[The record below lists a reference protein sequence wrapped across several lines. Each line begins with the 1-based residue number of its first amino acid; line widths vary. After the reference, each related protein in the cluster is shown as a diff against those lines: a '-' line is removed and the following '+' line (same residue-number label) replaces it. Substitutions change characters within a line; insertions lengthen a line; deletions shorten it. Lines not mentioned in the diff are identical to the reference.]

1 MFYNSYRAT
10 RTALQN
16 RQYSAKTRPLINP
29 RECLINQPKRQKLKN
44 LLMTKFMQKYNI
56 KDPNEFL
63 DLVLT
68 QFIQGERLNDI
79 DLKKLDLKIC
89 RLNKEFNN
97 KNQNRNKLENYS
109 TMPLKTE
116 ININHIHNND
126 LLNNLR
132 EEKNIKIKNKANQIK
147 NLKNE
152 FPSLKPNSKTVAR
165 TESNIFKSKG
175 NSCYTSPINRKMI
188 KSPEQELE
196 ELEKEMTEEELMLE
210 KKKKRYKRID
220 FGYQGDEWSAIVNY
234 NKNLYQ
240 RQLREEKIKDLETKK
255 RTKECLDIQIKEK
268 LKNQLDDK
276 LKDKEFDEKIKLHTK
291 QLDEKREEK
300 LKKIS
305 EQINRLKIDRDNIL
319 KNENMKKEIEKL
331 KEKKFEKNLV
341 KMYKAQL
348 EQDRQIQLDRKRQG
362 KEDLLEAKKVI
373 EEKQKKIKEEK
384 EKEIEEEK
392 RLNKLR
398 YIMDQQKENE
408 RNSYYK
414 RIKSMSNKYIL
425 PDSDK
430 ILRNLTQE
438 GKTEEEKIQH
448 YYEEKNL
455 KDFEREIRA
464 KIKRQ
469 NDKIEIKKFLDMQ
482 IEQKKKEE
490 KFLKLLD
497 QEQARIWKLD
507 LMKRNDE
514 MKTEREH
521 IKNMNKKNFEGL
533 LKQIEEKQRSKSKKN
548 IMTESEYAMNRDL
561 LEKANE
567 DYLKGCNN

>member
-109 TMPLKTE
+109 TMPLKTD

>member
-109 TMPLKTE
+109 TMPLKTD

-126 LLNNLR
+126 LLNNLH

-348 EQDRQIQLDRKRQG
+348 EQDRQIQLERKRQG

-373 EEKQKKIKEEK
+373 EEKQKKIQEEK

>member
-97 KNQNRNKLENYS
+97 KNQNRNKLEDYS

-126 LLNNLR
+126 LLNNLH

-165 TESNIFKSKG
+165 TESNIFKSKE

-507 LMKRNDE
+507 LMKRNNE

>member
-109 TMPLKTE
+109 TMPLKTD

-126 LLNNLR
+126 LLNNLH

-165 TESNIFKSKG
+165 TESNIFKSKE

-300 LKKIS
+300 LKKIY

>member
-44 LLMTKFMQKYNI
+44 LLMAKFMQKYNI

-109 TMPLKTE
+109 TMPLKTD

-126 LLNNLR
+126 LLNNLH

-152 FPSLKPNSKTVAR
+152 FPSLKPNSKTVVR
-165 TESNIFKSKG
+165 TESNIFKSKE

-373 EEKQKKIKEEK
+373 EEKQKKLKEEK

>member
-1 MFYNSYRAT
+1 MFYNSFRAT
-10 RTALQN
+10 RTAFQK
-16 RQYSAKTRPLINP
+16 RQYSAKPRSLINP

-126 LLNNLR
+126 LLNNLH

-165 TESNIFKSKG
+165 TESNIFKSKE

-373 EEKQKKIKEEK
+373 EEKQKKLKEEK

-430 ILRNLTQE
+430 ILRNLTQD

>member
-132 EEKNIKIKNKANQIK
+132 EEKNIKNKNKANQIK

-165 TESNIFKSKG
+165 TESNIFKSKE

-373 EEKQKKIKEEK
+373 EEKQKKLKEEK

-430 ILRNLTQE
+430 ILRNLTQD

-482 IEQKKKEE
+482 IEQKK
-490 KFLKLLD
+490 
-497 QEQARIWKLD
+497 R
-507 LMKRNDE
+507 
-514 MKTEREH
+514 
-521 IKNMNKKNFEGL
+521 KKNF
-533 LKQIEEKQRSKSKKN
+533 
-548 IMTESEYAMNRDL
+548 
-561 LEKANE
+561 
-567 DYLKGCNN
+567 

>member
-126 LLNNLR
+126 LLNNLH
-132 EEKNIKIKNKANQIK
+132 EEKNIKIKNKTNQIK

-300 LKKIS
+300 LKKIY

-430 ILRNLTQE
+430 ILRNLTQD

-507 LMKRNDE
+507 LMKRNNE

>member
-126 LLNNLR
+126 LLNNLH

-165 TESNIFKSKG
+165 TESNIYKSKG

>member
-109 TMPLKTE
+109 TMSLKTD

-126 LLNNLR
+126 LLNNLH

-234 NKNLYQ
+234 NKNIYQ

>member
-109 TMPLKTE
+109 TMSLKTD

-126 LLNNLR
+126 LLNNLH

>member
-109 TMPLKTE
+109 TMPLKTD

-126 LLNNLR
+126 LLNNLH

-196 ELEKEMTEEELMLE
+196 ELEKEMAEEELMLE

-373 EEKQKKIKEEK
+373 EEKQKKLKEEK

-430 ILRNLTQE
+430 ILRNLTQD

>member
-68 QFIQGERLNDI
+68 QFIQGERLNDF

-126 LLNNLR
+126 LLNNLH

-165 TESNIFKSKG
+165 TESNIFKSKE

-373 EEKQKKIKEEK
+373 EEKQKKLKEEK

>member
-109 TMPLKTE
+109 TMPLKTD

-126 LLNNLR
+126 LLNNLH

-373 EEKQKKIKEEK
+373 EEKQKKIQEEK

-521 IKNMNKKNFEGL
+521 IKYMNKKNFEGL

>member
-126 LLNNLR
+126 LLNNLH

-268 LKNQLDDK
+268 IKNQLDDK

>member
-132 EEKNIKIKNKANQIK
+132 EEKNIKIKNIANQIK

-152 FPSLKPNSKTVAR
+152 FPSLKSNSKTVAR
-165 TESNIFKSKG
+165 TESNIFKSKE

-373 EEKQKKIKEEK
+373 EEKQKKLKEEK

-438 GKTEEEKIQH
+438 GKIEEEKIQH

>member
-132 EEKNIKIKNKANQIK
+132 EEKNIKIKNKTNQIK

-165 TESNIFKSKG
+165 TESNIFKSKE

-430 ILRNLTQE
+430 ILRNLTQD

>member
-109 TMPLKTE
+109 TMPLKTD

-126 LLNNLR
+126 LLNNLH

-196 ELEKEMTEEELMLE
+196 ELEKEMAEEELMLE

-373 EEKQKKIKEEK
+373 EEKQKKLKEEK

-430 ILRNLTQE
+430 ILRNLTQD

-514 MKTEREH
+514 MKNEREH